1 MNVTSFECFCF
12 AIKIY
17 SYLRYNSEYT
27 TIFGSNRNPFFK
39 ITKSSFNILV
49 KFPKNRIQSDSK
61 IVRRNAFLET
71 ETRWKVAVGFGSG
84 RFEVG
89 VKVRKGLDEEGSVRR
104 TTDEPSSSVHNEVL
118 ANSVV
123 ARACKRLRR
132 CSRAY
137 ATHNRACDPKIHAL
151 RLEHESD
158 FEISNPPPPSSC
170 PSSLKKLLSSFSLR
184 FKFQDFRLWS
194 CCIQATLVSK
204 NFDRI
209 WDIFATCSIYYE
221 TLVGFCKSL
230 QKFFDSFLCLL
241 LSPKFLSS
249 FDFYQF
255 YWIDLLNSIQNFVSF
270 FWKSLL
276 SWKIL

>member
-1 MNVTSFECFCF
+1 MRVNACGGVLVLTQRITAR
-12 AIKIY
+12 AIQKFTHCA
-17 SYLRYNSEYT
+17 LNT
-27 TIFGSNRNPFFK
+27 NP
-39 ITKSSFNILV
+39 IS
-49 KFPKNRIQSDSK
+49 KFPI
-61 IVRRNAFLET
+61 L
-71 ETRWKVAVGFGSG
+71 
-84 RFEVG
+84 
-89 VKVRKGLDEEGSVRR
+89 
-104 TTDEPSSSVHNEVL
+104 
-118 ANSVV
+118 
-123 ARACKRLRR
+123 
-132 CSRAY
+132 
-137 ATHNRACDPKIHAL
+137 
-151 RLEHESD
+151 
-158 FEISNPPPPSSC
+158 PPPSSC

-255 YWIDLLNSIQNFVSF
+255 YWIEFWTRFKISYHFFEKVFYLEKFCKRINSLN
-270 FWKSLL
+270 
-276 SWKIL
+276 

>member
-1 MNVTSFECFCF
+1 MRKARSGGQRTN
-12 AIKIY
+12 
-17 SYLRYNSEYT
+17 LRRRYT
-27 TIFGSNRNPFFK
+27 TRSWLIPSSHVRVNACGGVLVLTQRITARAIQKFTHCALNTNPISKFPILPLLPLAHLHWKNCYLLSLFVSNFK
-39 ITKSSFNILV
+39 ILDCDRV
-49 KFPKNRIQSDSK
+49 
-61 IVRRNAFLET
+61 AF
-71 ETRWKVAVGFGSG
+71 
-84 RFEVG
+84 
-89 VKVRKGLDEEGSVRR
+89 
-104 TTDEPSSSVHNEVL
+104 
-118 ANSVV
+118 
-123 ARACKRLRR
+123 
-132 CSRAY
+132 
-137 ATHNRACDPKIHAL
+137 
-151 RLEHESD
+151 
-158 FEISNPPPPSSC
+158 
-170 PSSLKKLLSSFSLR
+170 
-184 FKFQDFRLWS
+184 
-194 CCIQATLVSK
+194 QATLVSK